1 MMNWNGG
8 LVRAARVLGVG
19 LAMALTAGC
28 GFGGPPRA
36 PATVD
41 QVADYHYIIGPGDS
55 FQIMVWQNPEV
66 SMSVTVRPDGMI
78 TTPLIED
85 LPAAGKTPTQ
95 LARDIEKALA
105 DYIRDPIVTVIMAG
119 FGGPYSQQIRVVGQA
134 ARPQALQY
142 REHMTV
148 LDVMISVGGLTEY
161 AAGNRANIIR
171 NVGGEQQVLRV
182 RLDDLI
188 NGGDISANA
197 AMLPGDILV
206 IPETIF

>member
-1 MMNWNGG
+1 MNVSCGF
-8 LVRAARVLGVG
+8 ARQAWVLGAAV
-19 LAMALTAGC
+19 LTLLTGGC
-28 GFGGPPRA
+28 GFLGPARA
-36 PATVD
+36 PATVE
-41 QVADYHYIIGPGDS
+41 QVTDYRYIIGPGDS

-85 LPAAGKTPTQ
+85 LQAAGKTPTQ

-105 DYIRDPIVTVIMAG
+105 DYIRDPIVTVIMGG

-148 LDVMISVGGLTEY
+148 LDAMISVGGLTTY

-171 NVGGEQQVLRV
+171 NVDGTQQVFRV

-188 NGGDISANA
+188 NGGDIKANVDV
-197 AMLPGDILV
+197 LPGDILV

>member
-1 MMNWNGG
+1 MNVSGG
-8 LVRAARVLGVG
+8 FARQAWVLGAAV
-19 LAMALTAGC
+19 LTLLTGGC
-28 GFGGPPRA
+28 GFFGPARA
-36 PATVD
+36 PATVE
-41 QVADYHYIIGPGDS
+41 QVADYRYIIGPGDS

-85 LPAAGKTPTQ
+85 LQAAGKTPTQ

-105 DYIRDPIVTVIMAG
+105 DYIRDPIVTVIMGG

-134 ARPQALQY
+134 AQPQALQY

-148 LDVMISVGGLTEY
+148 LDVMIGVGGLTTY

-171 NVGGEQQVLRV
+171 NVDGTQQVFRV

-188 NGGDISANA
+188 NGGDIEANVDV
-197 AMLPGDILV
+197 LPGDILV

>member
-1 MMNWNGG
+1 MNVNSRFKRTAYTVGAI
-8 LVRAARVLGVG
+8 AAAVVVG
-19 LAMALTAGC
+19 GC

-36 PATVD
+36 PATVE
-41 QVADYHYIIGPGDS
+41 QQADYHYIIGPGDS

-105 DYIRDPIVTVIMAG
+105 DYIRDPIVTVIMGG

-134 ARPQALQY
+134 AQPQALQY

-148 LDVMISVGGLTEY
+148 LDVMISVGGLTTF

-171 NVGGEQQVLRV
+171 NVDGVQQVLRV

-188 NGGDISANA
+188 NGGDIEANA
-197 AMLPGDILV
+197 EVQPGDILV

>member
-1 MMNWNGG
+1 MNVNSRFKRTACMVGAI
-8 LVRAARVLGVG
+8 AAAVVAG
-19 LAMALTAGC
+19 GC

-36 PATVD
+36 PATVE
-41 QVADYHYIIGPGDS
+41 QQADYHYVIGPGDS

-95 LARDIEKALA
+95 LARDIEKALG
-105 DYIRDPIVTVIMAG
+105 DYIREPIVTVIMGG

-134 ARPQALQY
+134 AQPQALQY

-148 LDVMISVGGLTEY
+148 LDVMISVGGLTTF

-171 NVGGEQQVLRV
+171 NVDGTQQVLRV

-188 NGGDISANA
+188 NGGDIEANA
-197 AMLPGDILV
+197 EVQPGDILV

>member
-1 MMNWNGG
+1 MNVNSRFKRTACTVG
-8 LVRAARVLGVG
+8 VIAAAVVVG
-19 LAMALTAGC
+19 GC

-36 PATVD
+36 PATVE
-41 QVADYHYIIGPGDS
+41 QQADYHYVIGPGDS

-85 LPAAGKTPTQ
+85 LPAAGKTPTL

-105 DYIRDPIVTVIMAG
+105 DYIRDPIVTVIMGG

-134 ARPQALQY
+134 AQPQALQY

-148 LDVMISVGGLTEY
+148 LDVMISVGGLTTF

-171 NVGGEQQVLRV
+171 NVDGTQQVLRV

-188 NGGDISANA
+188 NGGDIEANA
-197 AMLPGDILV
+197 EVQPGDILV

>member
-1 MMNWNGG
+1 MNRNGG
-8 LVRAARVLGVG
+8 LVRTAWVLGVG
-19 LAMALTAGC
+19 LAIAVLAGC

-36 PATVD
+36 PAAVD

-105 DYIRDPIVTVIMAG
+105 DYIREPIVTVIMGG

-134 ARPQALQY
+134 AQPQALQY

-148 LDVMISVGGLTEY
+148 LDVMISVGGLTTY

-171 NVGGEQQVLRV
+171 NVDGEQQVLRV

-188 NGGDISANA
+188 NGGDIKANA
-197 AMLPGDILV
+197 AVLPGDILV

>member
-1 MMNWNGG
+1 MNLSSRLTRGA
-8 LVRAARVLGVG
+8 RAVG
-19 LAMALTAGC
+19 MVIAAVVIAGC

-36 PATVD
+36 PTTVE

-105 DYIRDPIVTVIMAG
+105 DYIRDPIVTRI
-119 FGGPYSQQIRVVGQA
+119 
-134 ARPQALQY
+134 
-142 REHMTV
+142 
-148 LDVMISVGGLTEY
+148 
-161 AAGNRANIIR
+161 
-171 NVGGEQQVLRV
+171 
-182 RLDDLI
+182 
-188 NGGDISANA
+188 
-197 AMLPGDILV
+197 
-206 IPETIF
+206 

>member
-1 MMNWNGG
+1 
-8 LVRAARVLGVG
+8 
-19 LAMALTAGC
+19 
-28 GFGGPPRA
+28 
-36 PATVD
+36 
-41 QVADYHYIIGPGDS
+41 
-55 FQIMVWQNPEV
+55 MVWQNPEV

-85 LPAAGKTPTQ
+85 LQAAGKTPTQ

-105 DYIRDPIVTVIMAG
+105 DYIRDPIVTVIMGG

-134 ARPQALQY
+134 AQPQALQY

-148 LDVMISVGGLTEY
+148 LDVMIGVGGLTTY

-171 NVGGEQQVLRV
+171 NVDGTQQVFRV

-188 NGGDISANA
+188 NGGDIEANVDV
-197 AMLPGDILV
+197 LPGDILV

>member
-1 MMNWNGG
+1 MNANSRFKRTACTVGAI
-8 LVRAARVLGVG
+8 AAAVVVG
-19 LAMALTAGC
+19 GC

-36 PATVD
+36 PATVE
-41 QVADYHYIIGPGDS
+41 QQADYHYVIGPGDS

-105 DYIRDPIVTVIMAG
+105 DYIRDPIVTVIMGG

-134 ARPQALQY
+134 AQPQALQY

-148 LDVMISVGGLTEY
+148 LDVMISVGGLTTF

-171 NVGGEQQVLRV
+171 NVDGAQQVLRV

-188 NGGDISANA
+188 NGGDIEANA
-197 AMLPGDILV
+197 EVQPGDILV

>member
-1 MMNWNGG
+1 MKLSSR
-8 LVRAARVLGVG
+8 LVRGAKAVSM
-19 LAMALTAGC
+19 AMAATIFAGC
-28 GFGGPPRA
+28 NVGGPPRA
-36 PATVD
+36 PTKVE

-85 LPAAGKTPTQ
+85 LTAAGKTPTQ
-95 LARDIEKALA
+95 LARDIETALA
-105 DYIRDPIVTVIMAG
+105 DYIRDPIVTVIMGG
-119 FGGPYSQQIRVVGQA
+119 FGGPYNQQIRVVGQA

-148 LDVMISVGGLTEY
+148 LDVMISVGGLTTF
-161 AAGNRANIIR
+161 AAGNRANIVR
-171 NVGGEQQVLRV
+171 QVDGAQQVLRV

-188 NGGDISANA
+188 NGGDIGANVDV
-197 AMLPGDILV
+197 LPGDILV

>member
-1 MMNWNGG
+1 MNVNIRLRRQAG
-8 LVRAARVLGVG
+8 LLWLLAASMVIG
-19 LAMALTAGC
+19 GC

-36 PATVD
+36 PATVE
-41 QVADYHYIIGPGDS
+41 QQTDYHYVIGPGDS

-95 LARDIEKALA
+95 LARDIEKALG
-105 DYIRDPIVTVIMAG
+105 DYIRDPIVTVIMSG

-134 ARPQALQY
+134 AQPQALQY

-148 LDVMISVGGLTEY
+148 LDVLIKVGGLTPF
-161 AAGNRANIIR
+161 AAGNRATIIR
-171 NVGGEQQVLRV
+171 NIDGGQQVFRV

-188 NGGDISANA
+188 NGGDIAANA
-197 AMLPGDILV
+197 EVMPGDILV

>member
-1 MMNWNGG
+1 MN
-8 LVRAARVLGVG
+8 VRNRLTSASR
-19 LAMALTAGC
+19 ALSVAIMTAVVAGC

-36 PATVD
+36 PGTVE
-41 QVADYHYIIGPGDS
+41 QVADYRYVIGPGDS

-85 LPAAGKTPTQ
+85 LPAAGKTPTA

-105 DYIRDPIVTVIMAG
+105 DYIRDPIVTVIMGG
-119 FGGPYSQQIRVVGQA
+119 FGGPYNQQIRVVGQA
-134 ARPQALQY
+134 AQPQALQY

-148 LDVMISVGGLTEY
+148 LDVMISVGGLTTF

-171 NVGGEQQVLRV
+171 NVDGAQQVLRV

-188 NGGDISANA
+188 NGGDIDANA
-197 AMLPGDILV
+197 DVLPGDILV

>member
-1 MMNWNGG
+1 MNLNYRLRRQAGF
-8 LVRAARVLGVG
+8 LG
-19 LAMALTAGC
+19 LAAASILFGGC

-36 PATVD
+36 PATVE
-41 QVADYHYIIGPGDS
+41 QQADYLYVIGPGDS

-95 LARDIEKALA
+95 LARDLEKALA
-105 DYIRDPIVTVIMAG
+105 DYIREPIVTVIMGG

-134 ARPQALQY
+134 AQPRALQY
-142 REHMTV
+142 REHMTI
-148 LDVMISVGGLTEY
+148 LDVLIDVGGLTQF
-161 AAGNRANIIR
+161 AAGNRATIIR
-171 NVGGEQQVLRV
+171 SADGAQQVFRV

-188 NGGDISANA
+188 NGGDITANA
-197 AMLPGDILV
+197 EVQPGDILV
-206 IPETIF
+206 IPETMF

>member
-1 MMNWNGG
+1 MNLNSRFKRNVCTVGVIAAA
-8 LVRAARVLGVG
+8 LVAG
-19 LAMALTAGC
+19 GC

-36 PATVD
+36 PATVE
-41 QVADYHYIIGPGDS
+41 QQADYHYVIGPGDS

-85 LPAAGKTPTQ
+85 LPAAGKTPTE
-95 LARDIEKALA
+95 LAREIEKALG
-105 DYIRDPIVTVIMAG
+105 DYIRDPIVTVIMGG

-134 ARPQALQY
+134 AQPQALQY

-148 LDVMISVGGLTEY
+148 LDVMISVGGLTTF

-171 NVGGEQQVLRV
+171 NVDGAQQVLRV

-188 NGGDISANA
+188 NGGDIEANA
-197 AMLPGDILV
+197 EVQPGDILV

>member
-1 MMNWNGG
+1 MNLSSRLTRGA
-8 LVRAARVLGVG
+8 RAVG
-19 LAMALTAGC
+19 MVIAAVVIAGC

-36 PATVD
+36 PTTVE

-105 DYIRDPIVTVIMAG
+105 DYIRDPIVTVIMGG

-134 ARPQALQY
+134 AQPQALQY

-148 LDVMISVGGLTEY
+148 LDVMISVGGLTTF
-161 AAGNRANIIR
+161 AAGNRASIIR
-171 NVGGEQQVLRV
+171 HVDGGQQVFRV

-188 NGGDISANA
+188 NGGDIEANA
-197 AMLPGDILV
+197 DVLPGDILV

>member
-1 MMNWNGG
+1 MNMSWR
-8 LVRAARVLGVG
+8 LARVAEVLV
-19 LAMALTAGC
+19 AATVMAVVSGC
-28 GFGGPPRA
+28 GFDGPPRA
-36 PATVD
+36 PSTVD
-41 QVADYHYIIGPGDS
+41 QVADYRYIIGPGDS

-105 DYIRDPIVTVIMAG
+105 AYIRDPIVTVIMNG

-134 ARPQALQY
+134 AQPQALQY

-148 LDVMISVGGLTEY
+148 LDVMIAVGGLTTF
-161 AAGNRANIIR
+161 AAGNRASIVR
-171 NVGGEQQVLRV
+171 VVDGKQQVFRV

-188 NGGDISANA
+188 NGGDIDANVE
-197 AMLPGDILV
+197 MLPGDILV

>member
-1 MMNWNGG
+1 MNGNTRFGR
-8 LVRAARVLGVG
+8 RAGVLCMAAV
-19 LAMALTAGC
+19 AMVVAGC
-28 GFGGPPRA
+28 SFSGPSRA

-41 QVADYHYIIGPGDS
+41 QQVDYHYVIGPGDS

-105 DYIRDPIVTVIMAG
+105 DYIRDPIATVIMGG

-134 ARPQALQY
+134 AQPQALQY

-148 LDVMISVGGLTEY
+148 LDVMISVGGLTSF

-171 NVGGEQQVLRV
+171 NVDGDQQVLRV

-188 NGGDISANA
+188 NGGNIDANA
-197 AMLPGDILV
+197 EVLPGDILV

>member
-1 MMNWNGG
+1 MNVNSRFKQTACTVG
-8 LVRAARVLGVG
+8 VIAA
-19 LAMALTAGC
+19 AMVAAGC

-36 PATVD
+36 PATVEL
-41 QVADYHYIIGPGDS
+41 QADYHYVIGPGDS

-95 LARDIEKALA
+95 LARDIEKALG
-105 DYIRDPIVTVIMAG
+105 DYIRDPIVTVIMGG

-134 ARPQALQY
+134 AQPQALQY

-148 LDVMISVGGLTEY
+148 LDVMISVGGLTTF

-171 NVGGEQQVLRV
+171 NVDGTQQVLRV

-188 NGGDISANA
+188 NGGDIEANA
-197 AMLPGDILV
+197 EVQPGDILV